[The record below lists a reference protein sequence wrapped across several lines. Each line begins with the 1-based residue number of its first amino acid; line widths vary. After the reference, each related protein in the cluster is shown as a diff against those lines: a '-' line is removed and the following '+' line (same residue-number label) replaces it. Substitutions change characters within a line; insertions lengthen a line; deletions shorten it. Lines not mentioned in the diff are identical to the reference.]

1 MRDNIT
7 ISPVDV
13 TKEIHAHMDAA
24 QKTSMSYLLCQ
35 PRSNNPADEKKFISC
50 NSTTFSETQ
59 KRYSLFECE
68 ALCAVWLC
76 RSEDFFQMR

>member
-35 PRSNNPADEKKFISC
+35 PRSNNPADEK
-50 NSTTFSETQ
+50 NSSHATVLPSLKPRKDTVCSNVRLCVQFGFAGVRTFS
-59 KRYSLFECE
+59 R
-68 ALCAVWLC
+68 
-76 RSEDFFQMR
+76 